1 MLLSVSSVAGI
12 VIDVAIVALIAIFAI
27 IGLRKGFFK
36 SVLSLFSTVVVLLI
50 SIFGAGLLAKLI
62 NKIYD
67 FTGLIA
73 GKLCKSIAGMNPSF
87 YGEAIPNGV
96 SGADIVN
103 NIPANTNGF
112 LKKLMSYVLKPLSA
126 SDIEGATVAEI
137 VSGSFASVIMLII
150 SAIILFILIKIV
162 LALVSKFFDNIT
174 RNRVFGATNKLLG
187 AGFGAV
193 KGFIV
198 VIVFTTV
205 LTFMTVVP
213 FINTKLT
220 PIIQDNTRIA
230 RPIYNY
236 TDEMVEKYIIDGK
249 VVQKWIDGLWEN
261 KYKSSGN
268 NNSTPETP
276 GEPETPPETPQEDG
290 TQDKPYTISLVK
302 DEGTNTYN
310 ATITVDFTT
319 NEEVYYIVDPTGAGI
334 YCYFD
339 LSINGNVGYAVFDAE
354 DIQISVN
361 DLTQLHDQRDYI
373 LKFTKAEQ
381 SNSVEVNLTLTPIK

>member
-1 MLLSVSSVAGI
+1 MLLSASSVSGI
-12 VIDVAIVALIAIFAI
+12 AIDVIIVALIAIFAI

-36 SVLSLFSTVVVLLI
+36 SVLSLFSTIVVLVI
-50 SIFGAGLLAKLI
+50 SILGAGLLAKLI
-62 NKIYD
+62 NKIYN
-67 FTGLIA
+67 FTGLI
-73 GKLCKSIAGMNPSF
+73 GDKLCKGIAGMGEF
-87 YGEAIPNGV
+87 YSKEIPAGI
-96 SGADIVN
+96 SGAEIVN
-103 NIPANTNGF
+103 SIPSSTNGF
-112 LKKLMSYVLKPLSA
+112 LKKLMSYVLNPLSA
-126 SDIEGATVAEI
+126 SEIEGATVAEI

-162 LALVSKFFDNIT
+162 LAIVSKFFDNIT
-174 RNRVFGATNKLLG
+174 RNRVFGATNKLCG
-187 AGFGAV
+187 AAFGAV
-193 KGFIV
+193 KGFLV
-198 VIVFTTV
+198 VIVFTIV
-205 LTFMTVVP
+205 LTLMTVVP

-220 PIIQDNTRIA
+220 PIIQDNTKIA
-230 RPIYNY
+230 KPIYNY

-249 VVQKWIDGLWEN
+249 VVQKWIDNLWEN
-261 KYKSSGN
+261 KYKGSGN

-339 LSINGNVGYAVFDAE
+339 LSINGNVGYAVFDAD
-354 DIQISVN
+354 DIQEPIN
-361 DLTQLHDQRDYI
+361 DLIQLHDQRDYI